1 MTMEEMKNEAETTS
15 MVSTPLYAVTY
26 PVFNELERV
35 NLSAS
40 QTLRAAFTKSN
51 PVIY

>member
-40 QTLRAAFTKSN
+40 QTLRAAFIKSN